1 MVRPWLILRLSV
13 IVGLLAAC
21 TKTYQPEAP
30 SEVYDSLGLDSLSNK
45 VSYITVPIE
54 IDISNI
60 ERQINNNFSG
70 LIYADSSFVGD
81 DLKFKIW
88 KKTDLS
94 FEHRENGIFDFRVP
108 LKIWVEKR
116 VKILGMT
123 QTPSTEFEILAKFS
137 SKPFISSNWEL
148 KTVTNAEGF
157 EWISEPKLS
166 IAGFSIPV
174 AGLIGGMIENYQSSI
189 ARLIDTQVANE
200 VDLVTPVLNAWNAI
214 KEPSQL
220 SEEYNL
226 WLQIIPQDVLMTKLV
241 FDKSAIRTS
250 IAIKAFFNSSVGK
263 SNLMVKK
270 SVELPPIKFANQ
282 LPHGFGVHLYNLVTF
297 SEAEKIA
304 KGMLV
309 GQKFAFSGDRE
320 IEVLGVRI
328 YGGSNNRLVIQ
339 IKTDGDLRGTIF
351 LTGDP
356 VYDKDRRQVILK
368 DTKFDVKTKN
378 LVAKAASWLL
388 EETVVSQIENEFGI
402 PVDPI
407 FKEAK
412 NSVNDY
418 LNRNYNGLAVQ
429 GKITEIIPENV
440 ILQSQGLMTV
450 VEAKGDLAIKLTS
463 FVPKK

>member
-1 MVRPWLILRLSV
+1 MVSM
-13 IVGLLAAC
+13 LLAC
-21 TKTYQPEAP
+21 TKTYKPEAP
-30 SEVYDSLGLDSLSNK
+30 SEVYDNSGLDSLSNK

-60 ERQINNNFSG
+60 EKQINNNFSG
-70 LIYADSSFVGD
+70 LIYADSSFAGD

-94 FEHRENGIFDFRVP
+94 FEHRGNGIFDFRVP

-116 VKILGMT
+116 VKVLGMT

-137 SKPFISSNWEL
+137 SKPFISSNWQL

-166 IAGFSIPV
+166 IGGFSIPV
-174 AGLIGGMIENYQSSI
+174 AGLIGGMIENYQGSI

-226 WLQIIPQDVLMTKLV
+226 WLQIIPQDVLMTKLF
-241 FDKSAIRTS
+241 FDKSVIRTS
-250 IAIKAFFNSSVGK
+250 IAIKAFFNSSLGK
-263 SNLMVKK
+263 SNVSVKK
-270 SVELPPIKFANQ
+270 SLELPPLKFANQ

-304 KGMLV
+304 ERMLL

-320 IEVLGVRI
+320 IEVLGVKI
-328 YGGSNNRLVIQ
+328 YGGVNNRLVIQ

-356 VYDKDRRQVILK
+356 VYDKDRRQVVLK
-368 DTKFDVKTKN
+368 NTKFDVKTKN

-388 EETVVSQIENEFGI
+388 EETVVSQIENKFGI
-402 PVDPI
+402 SVDPI

-418 LNRNYNGLAVQ
+418 LNRKYNGLAVQ

-440 ILQSQGLMTV
+440 ILKSQGLMTV
-450 VEAKGDLAIKLTS
+450 VEAKGELAIKLTS
-463 FVPKK
+463 FVLKK